1 MNQQMLYFAYGSN
14 LKHQQM
20 ESRCP
25 GYKDCN
31 LEMEYLI
38 KILRK
43 QNYNIKS
50 F

>member
-1 MNQQMLYFAYGSN
+1 MSDLEKIKQLRQSTGA
-14 LKHQQM
+14 
-20 ESRCP
+20 